1 MAAEQQTGGHRSAD
15 DLEVGLTGARFGGAA
30 GRRSRAAAQPP
41 NEQDAVVA
49 HHRRAE
55 QPLVGQTGA
64 RFSAGLKRWRR
75 KGPESERADSEPT
88 GTGLRTT
95 DLRSKITGVER
106 QPENTPL
113 VVEPAGVDGAEWFG
127 WSPGDTDRE
136 TGGLVRPYFW
146 TGGRTASR
154 CELSLETLV
163 SATDQLIDPTAP
175 PEHTT
180 ILTLCAAPRSV
191 AELAALVSIPLGVA
205 RVVLGDMAEAGSV
218 VVHRTVGSADAFPDI
233 VLMQR
238 VLNGLQQL

>member
-1 MAAEQQTGGHRSAD
+1 MGGHRSAD

-41 NEQDAVVA
+41 KEQDAVVT
-49 HHRRAE
+49 HHRDTE

-64 RFSAGLKRWRR
+64 RFSTGLKRWRR
-75 KGPESERADSEPT
+75 RGPESERTEPECS
-88 GTGLRTT
+88 GTGLRPLDPRSTT
-95 DLRSKITGVER
+95 TGVEHQAETR
-106 QPENTPL
+106 LL
-113 VVEPAGVDGAEWFG
+113 VAEPAWTEGPEWLG
-127 WSPGDTDRE
+127 WPPGE
-136 TGGLVRPYFW
+136 TGVESECLVRPYFW

-163 SATDQLIDPTAP
+163 SATDQPIDPTAP
-175 PEHTT
+175 PEHST

-218 VVHRTVGSADAFPDI
+218 VVHRTVNPADAFPDI

-238 VLNGLQQL
+238 VLNGLQRL

>member
-1 MAAEQQTGGHRSAD
+1 M
-15 DLEVGLTGARFGGAA
+15 VGLTGARFGGAA
-30 GRRSRAAAQPP
+30 GRRSRAAAQSPT
-41 NEQDAVVA
+41 EQGADAA
-49 HHRRAE
+49 HHHRAE

-75 KGPESERADSEPT
+75 RGPEPERTESERTDTELKAADP
-88 GTGLRTT
+88 
-95 DLRSKITGVER
+95 RSKTTGVEC
-106 QPENTPL
+106 QPETTPL
-113 VVEPAGVDGAEWFG
+113 MAEPSWVDGPEWLG
-127 WSPGDTDRE
+127 WSSGETSKE

-146 TGGRTASR
+146 TGGRTESR

-163 SATDQLIDPTAP
+163 SATDQPIDPTAP
-175 PEHTT
+175 PEHST
-180 ILTLCAAPRSV
+180 ILTLCSAPRSV

-238 VLNGLQQL
+238 VLNGLQRL